1 MIKNVLL
8 VALGGGLGSAL
19 RFLIQETLHKQILNF
34 SPYGTFAVN
43 MLGCFLIGLFM
54 GWAQGEKYLT
64 ESTNLLLISGF
75 CGGFTTFSTFAMQGN
90 NLLLEQK
97 PIQAILYI
105 GLSIMVGM
113 GLAYLGLKLGKLNY
127 P

>member
-19 RFLIQETLHKQILNF
+19 RFLVQEALHKQILNF

-54 GWAQGEKYLT
+54 GWAQGEMR
-64 ESTNLLLISGF
+64 LLLMVGF
-75 CGGFTTFSTFAMQGN
+75 LGGFTTFSTFAMQGN

-105 GLSIMVGM
+105 GLSVMVGM
-113 GLAYLGLKLGKLNY
+113 GLAYLGLKLGKS
-127 P
+127 

>member
-19 RFLIQETLHKQILNF
+19 RFLVQEALHKQILNF

-105 GLSIMVGM
+105 GLSVMIGM
-113 GLAYLGLKLGKLNY
+113 GLAYLGLKLGKS
-127 P
+127 